1 MTDLTTNKNIKRYTL
16 TAALP
21 YTNGPVHIGHL
32 AGVYVPA
39 DIYARYLRLN
49 GKDVAFICGSD
60 EHGVPITIRAKKEG
74 VTPQQVVDKYNAIIK
89 KSFKDFGITFDNY
102 SRTTAKIH
110 HQTASEFFKK
120 LYADGKFIEETSEQ
134 LYDAEANQFLADRF
148 VIGTCPKCGYEESY
162 GDQCEHCGTS
172 HNATDL
178 INPKSAI
185 TGNKPSLK
193 KTTHWYLPLNEY
205 EKWLREWIVVGHKKD
220 WKTNVLGQ
228 VKSWLDD
235 GLRPRAV
242 TRDLDWGIPVPVKG
256 GEGKVLYVWFD
267 APIGYIS
274 STKEWALRE
283 GKDWEPYWKS
293 KDTKLVHF
301 IGKDNIVFHC
311 IIFPAM
317 LKAEGSY
324 ILPDNVPANEFLNL
338 EGDKISTSKNWAVW
352 LHEYLE
358 DFPDKQDVLRY
369 ALTANAPETKDNDF
383 TWKDFQA
390 RNNNELVAIFG
401 NFINRVVVLTNKY
414 YDGKVPMAHEFTKED
429 KDTLEKLQ
437 KFPDVIGNSIERYRF
452 REASQELMNLAR
464 LGNKYLADA
473 EPWKKIKTDA
483 ERVETI
489 MYVALQIAAGLAI
502 LSEPF
507 LPFTAKKLKN
517 LLRLN
522 EEVSNLQNDVVN
534 ASQGKIATTQKN
546 ESRNDDVKSNVIPTE
561 RSDEE
566 SLSWN
571 TISSHQ
577 ELLEPGHQ
585 INKPTLLFAKIEDAE
600 VQKQLDKL
608 EATKK
613 INKAEKQVVSP
624 QKPTVSFDDFTKLDI
639 RIGTILEA
647 EKVAKT
653 KKLLKLKVDVG
664 TEVRTIISGIAE
676 SFTPEEVIGKKVSV
690 LINLEPRKIR
700 GVESQGM
707 LLMTEATD
715 SSLAFVSPE
724 KDIIKNGSQIS

>member
-1 MTDLTTNKNIKRYTL
+1 MLNLERFKQIKTKMTEQNNSLHSIKRYTL

-74 VTPQQVVDKYNAIIK
+74 ISPQEIVDKYHAIIK
-89 KSFKDFGITFDNY
+89 KSFEDFGISFDNY
-102 SRTTAKIH
+102 SRTSSAIH
-110 HQTASEFFKK
+110 HETASEFFKK
-120 LYADGKFIEETSEQ
+120 LYDDGKFIEETSEQ
-134 LYDAEANQFLADRF
+134 LYDTEAKQFLADRF
-148 VIGTCPKCGYEESY
+148 VTGTCPKCGNENAY
-162 GDQCEHCGTS
+162 GDQCEKCGS
-172 HNATDL
+172 SLNATDL

-185 TGNKPSLK
+185 TGNTPSK
-193 KTTHWYLPLNEY
+193 KATKHWYLPLQDY
-205 EKWLREWIVVGHKKD
+205 EIWLRKWIVEGHKND

-256 GEGKVLYVWFD
+256 AEGKVLYVWFD

-274 STKEWALRE
+274 STKEWAKRT

-293 KDTKLVHF
+293 NDTKLVHF

-338 EGDKISTSKNWAVW
+338 EGEKISTSKNWAVW

-358 DFPDKQDVLRY
+358 DFPNKQDVLRY

-401 NFINRVVVLTNKY
+401 NFINRVAVLTQKY
-414 YDGKVPMAHEFTKED
+414 YQGVVPQAHTFTDADENA
-429 KDTLEKLQ
+429 LEQLQ
-437 KFPDVIGNSIERYRF
+437 QFPAVIGNAIERYRF

-473 EPWKKIKTDA
+473 EPWILIKTDA
-483 ERVETI
+483 KRVETI
-489 MYVALQIAAGLAI
+489 MFVALQIAAGLAV
-502 LSEPF
+502 LVAPF
-507 LPFTAKKLKN
+507 LPFTSVKLKKL
-517 LLRLN
+517 LN
-522 EEVSNLQNDVVN
+522 INPAKLGDSEFITWN
-534 ASQGKIATTQKN
+534 GIAEN
-546 ESRNDDVKSNVIPTE
+546 
-561 RSDEE
+561 
-566 SLSWN
+566 
-571 TISSHQ
+571 Q
-577 ELLEPGHQ
+577 ELLKTGHQ
-585 INKPTLLFAKIEDAE
+585 IGVPELLFDKIEDEA

-608 EATKK
+608 DATKK
-613 INKAEKQVVSP
+613 VNKSENQVLEP
-624 QKPTVSFDDFTKLDI
+624 QKATVSFDDFAKLDL
-639 RIGTILEA
+639 RVGTILEA

-664 TEVRTIISGIAE
+664 LEIHTIISGIAE
-676 SFTPEEVIGKKVSV
+676 NFTPEEVIGKRVTV
-690 LINLEPRKIR
+690 LINLAPRAIKGI
-700 GVESQGM
+700 ESQGM
-707 LLMTEATD
+707 ILMTETPNGT
-715 SSLAFVSPE
+715 LAFIEPE
-724 KDIIKNGSQIS
+724 NNAVENGMKIS